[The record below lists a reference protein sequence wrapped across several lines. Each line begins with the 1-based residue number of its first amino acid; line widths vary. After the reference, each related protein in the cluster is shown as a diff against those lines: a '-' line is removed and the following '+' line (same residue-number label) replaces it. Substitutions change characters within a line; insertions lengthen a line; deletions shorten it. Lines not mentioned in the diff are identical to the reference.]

1 MNLSWPVRGLTAL
14 TLILAA
20 GIAVADEGVGGW
32 PDEPLPVD
40 PLPEPVGDPPFIP
53 VPQDGDIFIDF
64 GCIDCNLPPIE
75 DTGDGDGDGD
85 SGEEDWSGEDGEEDW
100 DSEEDGEDWSDEDSG
115 EDTGEDSDEDGT
127 VEDTG
132 DGTADGDPGDGP
144 VYTMDGAP
152 RGGDGEIAPN
162 ERGPVMMPTSACG
175 GCEAEGGLA
184 PAAFG
189 DERPAARAPDTRPQG
204 NICTDPVTY
213 AALLCAWQG
222 FERP

>member
-20 GIAVADEGVGGW
+20 GIAVADEGAGGW
-32 PDEPLPVD
+32 PDDPPPVD

-53 VPQDGDIFIDF
+53 VPADGDGIISIDF

-75 DTGDGDGDGD
+75 DTGDGDP
-85 SGEEDWSGEDGEEDW
+85 GEEDWSGEEDW
-100 DSEEDGEDWSDEDSG
+100 DSEEDWEDWSDEDSG
-115 EDTGEDSDEDGT
+115 EDSGEDGT
-127 VEDTG
+127 VEDPG
-132 DGTADGDPGDGP
+132 DGTDDGTAEGDPGDGP
-144 VYTMDGAP
+144 VYTMDGTP
-152 RGGDGEIAPN
+152 RGGDGDIAPN

-184 PAAFG
+184 PAASG
-189 DERPAARAPDTRPQG
+189 DERPAARAPETRPQG

-222 FERP
+222 FDRP